1 MTTINK
7 YEKVKSF
14 LDNSFYDVQ
23 GIPGLPIDQS
33 YVIKVLTKM
42 LVGASTAVWSFIELK
57 DYLQLS
63 KKYKDMKKWIMIL

>member
-1 MTTINK
+1 LTTINK

-63 KKYKDMKKWIMIL
+63 KKYKDMKK

>member
-23 GIPGLPIDQS
+23 GMPGLPIDQS

>member
-1 MTTINK
+1 LTTINK

-23 GIPGLPIDQS
+23 GMPGLPIDQS

>member
-7 YEKVKSF
+7 YEKLKSF

-23 GIPGLPIDQS
+23 GMPGLPIDQS

>member
-1 MTTINK
+1 M
-7 YEKVKSF
+7 
-14 LDNSFYDVQ
+14 
-23 GIPGLPIDQS
+23 PGLPIDQS

-63 KKYKDMKKWIMIL
+63 KKYKDMKK

>member
-7 YEKVKSF
+7 YEKVKYF

-23 GIPGLPIDQS
+23 GMPGLPIDQS

-63 KKYKDMKKWIMIL
+63 KKYKDMKK